1 MQRNVAFDRC
11 YAMPVVSP
19 SPAASDPTAGRGPR
33 ARAAILEAADDLLVE
48 KGFGATTIEGIA
60 ARSGVAKQTIYRWWS
75 SKVDVLLD
83 CLIDDAGEDLAPFDT
98 GSSVEDLRLELMR
111 FAGFLSQPSGQVLRA
126 LIGEAQH
133 DPAVAR
139 QLRTRYLEPRRELDG
154 VILQRGIARGE
165 FTADLDPDVA
175 LDALYGPVIY
185 RVIVTGRPVDERFVA
200 YLVESVLH
208 PQPADRGP
216 ASG

>member
-1 MQRNVAFDRC
+1 MISSQR
-11 YAMPVVSP
+11 P
-19 SPAASDPTAGRGPR
+19 ASDPAAGRGPR

-60 ARSGVAKQTIYRWWS
+60 ARAGVAKQTIYRWWS
-75 SKVDVLLD
+75 SKVDLLLD
-83 CLIDDAGEDLAPFDT
+83 CLIDDTAEDLPPFDT
-98 GSSVEDLRLELMR
+98 GSAAEDLGRELLR
-111 FAGFLSQPSGQVLRA
+111 FAGFLEQPAGRVLRA

-133 DPAVAR
+133 DRKVAL
-139 QLRTRYLEPRRELDG
+139 QLRTRYLEPRRKLHR

-165 FTADLDPDVA
+165 LTADLDVDDA

-185 RVIVTGRPVDERFVA
+185 RVIVTGRPVHERFVV

-208 PQPADRGP
+208 PHPADRGLAQLP
-216 ASG
+216 LGTPPVD

>member
-1 MQRNVAFDRC
+1 MVA
-11 YAMPVVSP
+11 P
-19 SPAASDPTAGRGPR
+19 SRAASDLNARRGPR

-75 SKVDVLLD
+75 SKVDLLLD
-83 CLIDDAGEDLAPFDT
+83 CLIDDAGEDLPPFDT
-98 GSSVEDLRLELMR
+98 GSSAEDLRRELLC
-111 FAGFLSQPSGQVLRA
+111 FAGFLDQPAGQVLRA

-133 DPAVAR
+133 DPAVAQ
-139 QLRTRYLEPRRELDG
+139 QLRTRYLKPRRELDR

-165 FTADLDPDVA
+165 LDAVLDADDA

-200 YLVESVLH
+200 NLVESVLH
-208 PQPADRGP
+208 PQPADLR
-216 ASG
+216 ARRW